1 MTAPLAT
8 KPLFS
13 PARPARS
20 VLVYVGLDRVGDG
33 LMKLPFVHGLRRAF
47 PDARITW
54 VAGKETSV
62 YASVLASAVHGLIDE
77 VVEHA
82 GIGERASELLRRP
95 LPGRRF
101 DLIIDT
107 QRIFWASL
115 SLMRVPH
122 RAFISPAARFIL
134 SSRRPPAGYRYPRSM
149 LRQMLDLLELAS
161 AQRVETPA
169 GLAIALDARYVQE
182 AECALPA
189 GPCYVGI
196 APGAG
201 GGSKCWPLERFMSV
215 GKTMANTGRTPVFIL
230 GPREDGWRQQIA
242 GAVPDARFPLQETGG
257 HGFAPE
263 LTIALA
269 TRFTAALANDSGTG
283 HMFAAA
289 GIPMVSLFGSTV
301 PEKFAPMTPRLIV
314 LKAPDFGGREVDR
327 IPEAAVCDALEA
339 LLQERGWGAGRSPR
353 DQMTHASA
361 TATSPNANE

>member
-8 KPLFS
+8 RPLFS
-13 PARPARS
+13 PAQPARS

-169 GLAIALDARYVQE
+169 GLAIALDARHVQE
-182 AECALPA
+182 AERALPA